1 MTKQELIDIVEK
13 RAAQKTLD
21 IIESEMVGYY
31 NLATIEAVGR
41 DACNWFLELLKDLKC
56 PEDVRKWVEPR
67 YTAQETAAQ
76 TLRNRIVKKYID
88 EKLEFMDKFIS
99 GKATPVEEF
108 SFGEN
113 NWWVH
118 AYMMGRDKLV
128 ARICYDDGS
137 DIEYMMITENNKKV
151 AESRILNN
159 VTDYKFECKYYK

>member
-21 IIESEMVGYY
+21 MIESEMVGDY
-31 NLATIEAVGR
+31 NLATIEAVDR

-56 PEDVRKWVEPR
+56 PEDVIKWVEPK

-76 TLRNRIVKKYID
+76 ILRNHIVKNYID

-118 AYMMGRDKLV
+118 AYMGHDKLV
-128 ARICYDDGS
+128 ARICDDDGS
-137 DIEYMMITENNKKV
+137 EIEYMMIMKDDKKA